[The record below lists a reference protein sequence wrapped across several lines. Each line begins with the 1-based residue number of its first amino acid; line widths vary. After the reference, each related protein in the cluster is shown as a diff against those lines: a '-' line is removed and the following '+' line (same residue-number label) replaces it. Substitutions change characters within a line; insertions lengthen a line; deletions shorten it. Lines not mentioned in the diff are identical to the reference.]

1 MACQSY
7 DANYKALIILQKTS
21 LVLLNS
27 AIHLLNGQINT
38 GMRPKQHSYRHLPA
52 AQPRALGSL
61 PAWPYNRRTLFV
73 ELVMPNLHLAD
84 LPAEIEANVR
94 RALAEDIGSGDITAR
109 LIPAERL
116 AKATIITRDSAVISG
131 TAWVDAVFRQLDPR
145 VAVHWQV
152 ADGERVSP
160 NQVLFHLEGPAR
172 SLLSGERSAL
182 NFLQMLSGVATH
194 AQQLADQVAQ
204 TQVKLLDTRKTLP
217 GLRLAQKYAVTCG
230 GCHNHRIGLYD
241 AFLIKENHIAAC
253 GGIAQ
258 AISAAHKIAPGKPV
272 EIEVESLAELKEALA
287 AGADIIMLDE
297 LSMDDMREAVRLNAG
312 KAKLEASG
320 GINESTLLPIAQ
332 TGVDYISIGAM
343 TKDVKAVDLSM
354 RLSL

>member
-1 MACQSY
+1 
-7 DANYKALIILQKTS
+7 
-21 LVLLNS
+21 
-27 AIHLLNGQINT
+27 
-38 GMRPKQHSYRHLPA
+38 
-52 AQPRALGSL
+52 
-61 PAWPYNRRTLFV
+61 
-73 ELVMPNLHLAD
+73 MPNLRLAD
-84 LPAEIEANVR
+84 LTAEIEANVR
-94 RALAEDIGSGDITAR
+94 RALLEDIGSGDITAQ

-116 AKATIITRDSAVISG
+116 AKATIITRDAAVISG

-152 ADGERVSP
+152 VDGERVSP
-160 NQVLFHLEGPAR
+160 NQALFHLEGPAR

-182 NFLQMLSGVATH
+182 NFLQLLSGVATH
-194 AQQLADQVAQ
+194 ARYLADIVAN

-230 GCHNHRIGLYD
+230 G
-241 AFLIKENHIAAC
+241 
-253 GGIAQ
+253 IAQ
-258 AISAAHKIAPGKPV
+258 AISAAHTIAPGKPV
-272 EIEVESLAELKEALA
+272 EIEVESLEELRQAIA

-297 LSMDDMREAVRLNAG
+297 LSLDDMREAVRLNAG

-320 GINESTLLPIAQ
+320 GINENTLLPIAE

>member
-1 MACQSY
+1 
-7 DANYKALIILQKTS
+7 
-21 LVLLNS
+21 
-27 AIHLLNGQINT
+27 
-38 GMRPKQHSYRHLPA
+38 
-52 AQPRALGSL
+52 
-61 PAWPYNRRTLFV
+61 
-73 ELVMPNLHLAD
+73 MPNLRLSA
-84 LPAEIEANVR
+84 LTAEIEANVR
-94 RALAEDIGSGDITAR
+94 RALLEDVGGGDITAQ

-116 AKATIITRDSAVISG
+116 AKATIISRDAAVIAG

-152 ADGERVSP
+152 ADGDLVSP
-160 NQVLFHLEGPAR
+160 NQALFHLEGPAR
-172 SLLSGERSAL
+172 SLLTGERSAL
-182 NFLQMLSGVATH
+182 NFLQMLSGVATR
-194 AQQLADQVAQ
+194 ARYFADIVSG
-204 TQVKLLDTRKTLP
+204 TQVQLLDTRKTLP

-258 AISAAHKIAPGKPV
+258 AVEAAHRIAPGKPV
-272 EIEVESLAELKEALA
+272 EIEVESLAELQLALD

-297 LSMDDMREAVRLNAG
+297 LSLDDMREAVRLTAG
-312 KAKLEASG
+312 RAKLEASG
-320 GINESTLLPIAQ
+320 GINDDTLKVIAE